1 MQAIILAAGM
11 GKRLKEHTQNNTKC
25 MVQVCGETLIE
36 RTLRQLEQRAFS
48 RVILVIGYKGA
59 ELKEFVEGLQINLPI
74 QYVENPDYDK
84 TNNIY
89 SLYLAKD
96 YLCEEDTVLLES
108 DVIFEPAVLDALLD
122 DSRDTLAL
130 VDRYESWMDG
140 TCLKLREDDSIEA
153 FISGK
158 NLNYAE
164 KHLYYKTVNIY
175 KFAKEFSV
183 SRYVPFL
190 EAYSKALGNNEYY
203 EQVLKV
209 LAMLDNAG
217 IYAKRL
223 EGQKWYE
230 IDDAQDL
237 EIATTL
243 FAPDS
248 RRLSLMQERY
258 GGYWRYP
265 GLKDFCYLV
274 NPFFP
279 PVRMQEEMKA
289 VYGEL
294 LCAYPS
300 GMKVNSALASKNMGI
315 RQSRI
320 VVGNGAAELIRS
332 VMEKLDGKVGLI
344 RPSFEEYAHRL
355 SEGQAVVF
363 SPENKDFSYTV
374 DDIIEYFDDKDI
386 RNLVLINPDNPSGNY
401 IESGQLY
408 KLFDWTAEK
417 GIRLIYDESFSDFAC
432 EEERSM
438 LREDILERYP
448 EIYIVKSLSKSYG
461 IPGLRLG
468 VLAGADEEMIAYL
481 KKDVSIWNINSFA
494 EYFLQIFGK
503 YENEYMV
510 STRKLAREREYF
522 ASKLAE
528 IEGIRVIPSQA
539 NYIMIELCNGM
550 SATALT
556 EQLLVK
562 YEILVKDLS
571 QKTNGAYLRIAVRN
585 RADNDALLQALKRQL
600 KGTSL

>member
-1 MQAIILAAGM
+1 MQAILLAAGM
-11 GKRLKEHTQNNTKC
+11 GKRLKEYTQNNTKC
-25 MVQVCGETLIE
+25 MVEVCGETLIE
-36 RTLRQLEQRAFS
+36 RVLRQLEERAFS
-48 RVILVIGYKGA
+48 RVIIVIGYKGA
-59 ELKEFVEGLQINLPI
+59 ELKKFVEKLQINISI
-74 QYVENPDYDK
+74 QFVENPDYDK

-96 YLCEEDTVLLES
+96 YLCEEDTILLES
-108 DVIFEPAVLDALLD
+108 DIIFEPAVLDTLLED
-122 DSRDTLAL
+122 PRDTLAL
-130 VDRYESWMDG
+130 VDHYESWMDG

-153 FISGK
+153 FIPGK
-158 NLNYAE
+158 SLNFAE

-175 KFAKEFSV
+175 KFAKDFSV

-209 LAMLDNAG
+209 LAVLDNAG

-243 FAPDS
+243 FAPTAQ
-248 RRLSLMQERY
+248 RLSLMQGHY

-265 GLKDFCYLV
+265 KLKDFCYLV
-274 NPFFP
+274 NPYFP
-279 PVRMQEEMKA
+279 PVHMQEEMKA

-300 GMKVNSALASKNMGI
+300 GMKINSALAAKNTGI
-315 RQSRI
+315 KAERI
-320 VVGNGAAELIRS
+320 IVGNGAAELIRS
-332 VMEKLDGKVGLI
+332 IMERLDGKVGLI
-344 RPSFEEYAHRL
+344 RPSFEEYGHRI
-355 SEGQAVVF
+355 SKEQEVVF
-363 SPENKDFSYTV
+363 SPEKPDFSYTV
-374 DDIIEYFDDKDI
+374 EDIIAFFDDKDI

-401 IESGQLY
+401 VDSRQLY
-408 KLFDWTAEK
+408 KLFDWTKEK

-438 LREDILERYP
+438 LREEILEKYP
-448 EIYIVKSLSKSYG
+448 EICIVKSLSKSYG

-468 VLAGADEEMIAYL
+468 ILASADEEMIAYL
-481 KKDVSIWNINSFA
+481 KKDVAIWNINSFA

-503 YENEYMV
+503 YEKEYAA
-510 STRKLAREREYF
+510 STRKLAQEREWF
-522 ASKLAE
+522 AAQLAQ
-528 IEGIRVIPSQA
+528 IKGIRVIPSQA
-539 NYIMIELCNGM
+539 NYLMIELCDAM

-556 EQLLVK
+556 ESLLVK
-562 YEILVKDLS
+562 YDILVKDLS
-571 QKTNGAYLRIAVRN
+571 QKTTGNYLRIAVRN
-585 RADNDALLQALKRQL
+585 RFDNEALVQALGCVLQEE
-600 KGTSL
+600 